1 MNDNLKK
8 RLEKQHY
15 SIIGQHSGVKL
26 CHWMK
31 QSLIHKRYCYK
42 QQFYGIQSHRCLQMT
57 PTINQ
62 CTHSCLFCW
71 RYQGFTETGLEQYD
85 DPKII
90 LEESIKAQRKLITGF
105 KGDSRCDLKKWEEA
119 NNPNM
124 VACSLSG
131 EPTLYPKL
139 DDFFSECHKK
149 NMTTFLVTNGTKPTI
164 IDSMEHLPKQLYV
177 SIIAPN
183 VDVYQKLSSPFIK
196 NGWEKI
202 KETLKILPSI
212 KTRTVIRHTLVNG
225 WNMNDKYIKQYAK
238 LIEKANPLFVE
249 PKGYVFVGSSRKRL
263 TIDQMPSH
271 DQIKDFSMKLA
282 KEIGYYFIDEKQD
295 SRVCLLS
302 SKKNVER
309 IVK

>member
-1 MNDNLKK
+1 
-8 RLEKQHY
+8 
-15 SIIGQHSGVKL
+15 
-26 CHWMK
+26 
-31 QSLIHKRYCYK
+31 
-42 QQFYGIQSHRCLQMT
+42 
-57 PTINQ
+57 
-62 CTHSCLFCW
+62 
-71 RYQGFTETGLEQYD
+71 
-85 DPKII
+85 
-90 LEESIKAQRKLITGF
+90 
-105 KGDSRCDLKKWEEA
+105 
-119 NNPNM
+119 M

-139 DDFFSECHKK
+139 DEFFNECHNK
-149 NMTTFLVTNGTKPTI
+149 NMTTFLVTNGTTPTI
-164 IDSMEHLPKQLYV
+164 IDTMEHLPKQLYV
-177 SIIAPN
+177 SIVAPN
-183 VDVYQKLSSPFIK
+183 IDVYQKLCSPFIK

-202 KETLKILPSI
+202 NETLKILRSI

-225 WNMNDKYIKQYAK
+225 WNMNDKHIKQYAK
-238 LIEKANPLFVE
+238 LIEIANPLFVE

-302 SKKNVER
+302 SKENVER